1 MTTLTQMLLIVLF
14 GVVSANAGCAQ
25 TRSPSP
31 SPQSSPPTAGPS
43 ISIQVATPAKSFGKT
58 EVYYDATRKRTKAK
72 VDFYVIG
79 RPEDALKTDV
89 LSLTIEMEG
98 PGRRPVKAESII
110 FSLYSYSHGKS
121 YKYKSD
127 PKLTIFLDDTLLLSD
142 EFQPFFM
149 AIDPRGGV
157 TEHYLSARIPYDKL
171 LQILKAKKIVMK
183 FGSTTFEIQGEN
195 LEALRDLNK
204 SIKH

>member
-1 MTTLTQMLLIVLF
+1 MVLF
-14 GVVSANAGCAQ
+14 GVANVSAACAQ
-25 TRSPSP
+25 TPSSSPSPSP
-31 SPQSSPPTAGPS
+31 SPQSSPVIAGPS
-43 ISIQVATPAKSFGKT
+43 ISIQVPTPTKTVGKA
-58 EVYYDATRKRTKAK
+58 EVYYDDTRKRTKAK

-79 RPEDALKTDV
+79 RPEDILTTDV
-89 LSLTIEMEG
+89 LSLAIEIEG

-127 PKLTIFLDDTLLLSD
+127 SKLTIFLDNALLLSD
-142 EFQPFFM
+142 DFQPFFM

-183 FGSTTFEIQGEN
+183 FGSTTFEVQGEN

-204 SIKH
+204 SITH